1 MMMHEI
7 IKLPGR
13 MNLIKST
20 NDRIWR
26 HYYCRKDF
34 FNPISFHRNF
44 LVFLVLPFDDFRCVF
59 AWKLQRYLIQTF
71 RTFLSSRNI
80 NLPYNDDTIKVQS
93 KQKWHLNHDKNLDN
107 GGFREKIHI
116 NICLSVHNTPN
127 ATTQFRTFMA

>member
-1 MMMHEI
+1 MIEYEGGIIVAKIFLTLSVSTEI
-7 IKLPGR
+7 F
-13 MNLIKST
+13 
-20 NDRIWR
+20 
-26 HYYCRKDF
+26 CF
-34 FNPISFHRNF
+34 
-44 LVFLVLPFDDFRCVF
+44 FLVLPFDDFRCVF

-116 NICLSVHNTPN
+116 NICLSVHNMP
-127 ATTQFRTFMA
+127 